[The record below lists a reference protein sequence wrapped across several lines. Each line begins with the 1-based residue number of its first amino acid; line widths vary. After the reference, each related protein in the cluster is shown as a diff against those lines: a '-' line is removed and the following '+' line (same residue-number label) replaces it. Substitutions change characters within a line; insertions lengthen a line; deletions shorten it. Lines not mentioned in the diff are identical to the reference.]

1 MLTIDTLAKVILNNC
16 KDVSNK
22 KLQKLAYYIYA
33 WYYTIYNCEIVSMN
47 FEAWE
52 HGPVC
57 RELYNMYKKYGW
69 KTIPQYFGFVLADEE
84 KIRFIR
90 AVLNVYGEFSAD
102 NLEQMTHD
110 ENPWKICRIGCSQH
124 ASSNKVISKELMRS
138 FYVEQSEIKNSILRM
153 VSDEI

>member
-1 MLTIDTLAKVILNNC
+1 M
-16 KDVSNK
+16 
-22 KLQKLAYYIYA
+22 
-33 WYYTIYNCEIVSMN
+33 
-47 FEAWE
+47 
-52 HGPVC
+52 
-57 RELYNMYKKYGW
+57 
-69 KTIPQYFGFVLADEE
+69 LADEE

-110 ENPWKICRIGCSQH
+110 EDPWKICRIGCSQH

-153 VSDEI
+153 VSDGI

>member
-22 KLQKLAYYIYA
+22 KLQKLAYYVYA
-33 WYYTIYNCEIVSMN
+33 WHYTIYSCEIVSMN

-69 KTIPQYFGFVLADEE
+69 KAIPQYFGFVLADEE

-90 AVLNVYGEFSAD
+90 AVVNVYGGLSAD
-102 NLEQMTHD
+102 NLEQMSHD
-110 ENPWKICRIGCSQH
+110 EGPWKICRIGFDQH
-124 ASSNKVISKELMRS
+124 TSSNKVISKELMKS
-138 FYVEQSEIKNSILRM
+138 FYGEQSEIKNSILRM
-153 VSDEI
+153 IKNEI

>member
-22 KLQKLAYYIYA
+22 KLQKLAYYVYA

-69 KTIPQYFGFVLADEE
+69 KNIPQYFGFVLADEE
-84 KIRFIR
+84 KIQFIR

-102 NLEQMTHD
+102 NLERMTHNED
-110 ENPWKICRIGCSQH
+110 PWKICRIGCNQH
-124 ASSNKVISKELMRS
+124 ASSNKVISKELMKA
-138 FYVEQSEIKNSILRM
+138 FYAKQSEIKGIILRM
-153 VSDEI
+153 VSNDM